1 VPPGTTPP
9 LRIIATHS
17 ATTAASKKGATD
29 GTAEDRHLAAVAKYK
44 SDISSIYPSNTPN
57 DSIFDNLLQNWMEDR
72 RAAIRAATPALVHSI
87 TTGDYAPER
96 NDEDPSESP
105 AKLHSRE
112 IETISQLQDCH
123 SLFWSTESNEEETGI
138 CPFTEANRQWQET
151 VGESSILP
159 TCTCSEG
166 YGLRTAEMIIHL
178 QSHNHWLSKAASIVL
193 KEHEVALGVR
203 SFKSPKSAIKET
215 RSPHQPLNLFSS
227 SAKQPPA
234 KLDTTETIVID
245 DEQKQR
251 SRTNQLLAGICE
263 SSSEELHNAS
273 SDSETASESK
283 RYKAAQR
290 TIFKGDEPAK
300 STRASTRLRK
310 KRELLDLEDDGE
322 SSVGSVLTNDYSK
335 SGD

>member
-1 VPPGTTPP
+1 
-9 LRIIATHS
+9 
-17 ATTAASKKGATD
+17 
-29 GTAEDRHLAAVAKYK
+29 
-44 SDISSIYPSNTPN
+44 
-57 DSIFDNLLQNWMEDR
+57 M
-72 RAAIRAATPALVHSI
+72 
-87 TTGDYAPER
+87 
-96 NDEDPSESP
+96 
-105 AKLHSRE
+105 
-112 IETISQLQDCH
+112 
-123 SLFWSTESNEEETGI
+123 
-138 CPFTEANRQWQET
+138 
-151 VGESSILP
+151 
-159 TCTCSEG
+159 
-166 YGLRTAEMIIHL
+166 
-178 QSHNHWLSKAASIVL
+178 
-193 KEHEVALGVR
+193 ALGVR

-215 RSPHQPLNLFSS
+215 RSPHHPLNLFSS

-245 DEQKQR
+245 DEQEQEPISR
-251 SRTNQLLAGICE
+251 SRTNKLLAGICE
-263 SSSEELHNAS
+263 SSSDELHNTS